1 MAVTFSRRIDFPM
14 VDLAGIVYYPV
25 FWDLAHRFFELSWE
39 EICGIDYPN
48 IIQKLKLGFPAVKNE
63 CEFVAPLRYG
73 DVVTC
78 KLWVSEI
85 GTKSCTWKYYF
96 TNQKNEKIW
105 EASVVTVCVNMDTLE
120 SEIIPENLKKGLAS
134 CSHD

>member
-1 MAVTFSRRIDFPM
+1 MAVSFSRRIDFPM

-39 EICGIDYPN
+39 EICGLDYPH
-48 IIQKLKLGFPAVKNE
+48 IIQELRLGFPAVKNE
-63 CEFVAPLRYG
+63 CEFIAPLKYG
-73 DVVTC
+73 DIVTC

-85 GTKSCTWKYYF
+85 GTKSCTWKYHF
-96 TNQKNEKIW
+96 TNQNNETVW
-105 EASVVTVCVNMDTLE
+105 EATVITVCVNLETLE
-120 SEIIPENLKKGLAS
+120 SIVIPENLRNDLTS

>member
-1 MAVTFSRRIDFPM
+1 MPLNFSRRIDFPM

-39 EICGIDYPN
+39 EICGIDYPH
-48 IIQKLKLGFPAVKNE
+48 IIQELRLGFPAVKNE
-63 CEFVAPLRYG
+63 CEFIAPLKYG

-78 KLWVSEI
+78 KLWISEI
-85 GTKSCTWKYYF
+85 GTKSCTWKYEF
-96 TNQKNEKIW
+96 TNQSNEKIW
-105 EASVVTVCVNMDTLE
+105 EANVVTVCVDMDTLE
-120 SEIIPENLKKGLAS
+120 SVIIPENLKKGLAF